1 MTKLRDYL
9 LVGEDATRG
18 PAKLETFQI
27 SDDADDFLQKP
38 EKPRALSA
46 PLALVSYARDGLA
59 RVEAAGDVSAFATV
73 RAGLENASDRAGDRT
88 RWRLIVRSAP
98 DDDCSSSIG
107 SFSNAT
113 RP

>member
-9 LVGEDATRG
+9 LVGEDATGG

-46 PLALVSYARDGLA
+46 PLAPDCPFC
-59 RVEAAGDVSAFATV
+59 AG
-73 RAGLENASDRAGDRT
+73 
-88 RWRLIVRSAP
+88 
-98 DDDCSSSIG
+98 
-107 SFSNAT
+107 
-113 RP
+113 